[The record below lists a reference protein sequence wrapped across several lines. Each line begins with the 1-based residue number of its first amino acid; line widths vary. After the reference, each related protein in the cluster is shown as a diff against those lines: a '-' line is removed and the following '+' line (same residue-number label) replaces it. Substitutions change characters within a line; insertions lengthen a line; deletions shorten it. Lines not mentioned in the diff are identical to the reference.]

1 MTIHQIIKQTNGT
14 PVVLAKGSHGRMIP
28 VPVSSSVLHGGIKQ
42 TVQVTIKSFFRL
54 ISIKV

>member
-54 ISIKV
+54 I